1 MTSLKLEYIIN
12 EAIRK
17 VNKLRHEYLTIESI
31 LYVLLGDAFV
41 ERVLISCGADID
53 HIKSALNDFLN
64 DDANFSI
71 LSDNEIEDLGKN
83 QFADEKV
90 RQIARQNGVY
100 YQPELTISLQR
111 VLQRAALHVQ
121 SSGKNQILGI
131 HLLVSIFGEEES
143 YALYLLKSMGIE
155 RLDIVQ
161 KIAHGDDHPITDQE
175 SEFVVPETGKKS
187 SALAFYTENISEQI
201 RSNKIDPII
210 GRKSEI
216 SRICQILCRRQ
227 KNNPLIVGDAGVGK
241 TALAY
246 GLAFA
251 IEKKNVPEF
260 LFETDIYSLDMMSL
274 ISGAK
279 YRGEFEGRFRD
290 VLKELKKV
298 GESGKKAILF
308 IDELHAIMGTGA
320 TSGGSLDASS
330 LLKPALTSGEIR
342 FMGSTTYDDYRKF
355 IEKDHAF
362 SRRFQNVE
370 VNEPQFEE
378 ALQILKGLK
387 PGFENHHKIEI
398 PDEVLKTALDL
409 SIKYITDRKLPDKA
423 IDIIDEA
430 GASLQIRGQ
439 LNPGSILSVSDIEE
453 TVAKMARLPEVTV
466 RSNEKEKL
474 KNLEKN
480 LSLLIFGQDKA
491 ISKVVDTVLL
501 ARAGLGTSDK
511 PVACFLFAGPTGVGK
526 TELAKQLAFNL
537 GIHFERIDMSEYM
550 EKHSVSKLIGAPPG
564 YIGHDQG
571 GGCLTESIKKH
582 PYSVLLLDEIEK
594 AHFEVYNILLQ
605 IMDHGALTDSH
616 GRLTNFQNTIL
627 IMTTNAGAKDMDA
640 GAISIANSGLV
651 VNNKQDKAIKYFF
664 TPEFRNRL
672 DDIIY
677 FESLKD
683 SVVVKIAQKFMFELE
698 SKLLAQNIELT
709 TASGVLEFIAKQG
722 FDPKLGARPISRYID
737 EHIKR
742 KLSHKI
748 LFEEI
753 GTSRKVRLIIKNNVL
768 DFEMDN

>member
-17 VNKLRHEYLTIESI
+17 ANKLRHEYLTIESI

-41 ERVLISCGADID
+41 ERVLISCGADIE
-53 HIKSALNDFLN
+53 HIKSLLNEFLN
-64 DDANFSI
+64 DDNNFSI
-71 LSDNEIEDLGKN
+71 LSDLEIEDLGRN

-131 HLLVSIFGEEES
+131 HVLVSIFGEEES

-161 KIAHGDDHPITDQE
+161 RIAHGEDHPITDQE
-175 SEFVVPETGKKS
+175 SEFIPQDTGKKT
-187 SALAFYTENISEQI
+187 SALAAYAENISEQV
-201 RSNKIDPII
+201 RLNNIDPII
-210 GRKSEI
+210 GRKNEI
-216 SRICQILCRRQ
+216 TRICQILCRRQ
-227 KNNPLIVGDAGVGK
+227 KNNPLIIGDAGVGK
-241 TALAY
+241 TAVAY

-251 IEKKNVPEF
+251 IEKKQVPEF
-260 LFETDIYSLDMMSL
+260 LIDTDIYSLDLMGL

-290 VLKELKKV
+290 VLKELKKI

-308 IDELHAIMGTGA
+308 IDELHSIMGTGA

-330 LLKPALTSGEIR
+330 LLKPALSSGEIR
-342 FMGSTTYDDYRKF
+342 FMGSTTHEDYRKF

-370 VNEPQFEE
+370 INEPHNEE
-378 ALQILKGLK
+378 ALQILKGLRS
-387 PGFENHHKIEI
+387 GFENHHKIEI
-398 PDEVLKTALDL
+398 PDDVLKTALDL

-430 GASLQIRGQ
+430 SASLQIRENF
-439 LNPGSILSVSDIEE
+439 NPGSTLNVSDIEE
-453 TVAKMARLPEVTV
+453 TVAQMAKIPEVTV

-501 ARAGLGTSDK
+501 ARAGLGSNDK

-571 GGCLTESIKKH
+571 GGRLTESIKKH
-582 PYSVLLLDEIEK
+582 PYAVLLLDEIEK
-594 AHFEVYNILLQ
+594 AHYEVYNILLQ
-605 IMDHGALTDSH
+605 IMDHGALSDSH
-616 GRLTNFQNTIL
+616 GRLTNFQSTIL

-640 GAISIANSGLV
+640 GAISIANQGAV
-651 VNNKQDKAIKYFF
+651 VNNKQDKAIKHFF

-683 SVVVKIAQKFMFELE
+683 SVVVKIAQKFMLELE
-698 SKLLAQNIELT
+698 TKLLAQNIELT
-709 TASGVLEFIAKQG
+709 TSSEVMEFIAQQG
-722 FDPKLGARPISRYID
+722 FDSKLGARPIARYID

-748 LFEEI
+748 LFEEM
-753 GTSRKVRLIIKNNVL
+753 GTHRKVRLVIKNNVL
-768 DFEMDN
+768 DFEIAD

>member
-17 VNKLRHEYLTIESI
+17 ANKLRHEYLTIESI

-41 ERVLISCGADID
+41 ERVLISCGADIEY
-53 HIKSALNDFLN
+53 IKSALNDFLN

-71 LSDNEIEDLGKN
+71 LSDNEIENLGKN

-143 YALYLLKSMGIE
+143 YAIYLLKSMGIE

-161 KIAHGDDHPITDQE
+161 KLAHGEDHPLTDQE
-175 SEFVVPETGKKS
+175 GDFISPDTGKKA
-187 SALAFYTENISEQI
+187 SALAAYTENLSEQV

-216 SRICQILCRRQ
+216 TRICQILCRRQ
-227 KNNPLIVGDAGVGK
+227 KNNPLIIGDAGVGK

-251 IEKKNVPEF
+251 IEKKQVPEF
-260 LFETDIYSLDMMSL
+260 LFDTDIYSLDMMSL

-279 YRGEFEGRFRD
+279 YRGEFEGRFKD

-298 GESGKKAILF
+298 CQSGKKAILF
-308 IDELHAIMGTGA
+308 IDELHSIMGTGA
-320 TSGGSLDASS
+320 TTGGSLDASS
-330 LLKPALTSGEIR
+330 LLKPALTGGEIR
-342 FMGSTTYDDYRKF
+342 FMGSTTHEDYRKF

-370 VNEPQFEE
+370 INEPQTDE
-378 ALQILKGLK
+378 AFLILKGLK
-387 PGFENHHKIEI
+387 SGFENHHRIEI
-398 PDEVLKTALDL
+398 PDNILKTALDL

-430 GASLQIRGQ
+430 GAALQIREKF
-439 LNPGSILSVSDIEE
+439 NPGAILEISDIED
-453 TVAKMARLPEVTV
+453 TVAKMAKIPEVTV

-491 ISKVVDTVLL
+491 ISKVADTVLL
-501 ARAGLGTSDK
+501 ARAGLGNNDK

-571 GGCLTESIKKH
+571 GGRLTESIKKH
-582 PYSVLLLDEIEK
+582 PYAVLLLDEIEK
-594 AHFEVYNILLQ
+594 AHYEVYNILLQ
-605 IMDHGALTDSH
+605 IMDHGALSDSH
-616 GRLTNFQNTIL
+616 G
-627 IMTTNAGAKDMDA
+627 
-640 GAISIANSGLV
+640 
-651 VNNKQDKAIKYFF
+651 
-664 TPEFRNRL
+664 
-672 DDIIY
+672 
-677 FESLKD
+677 
-683 SVVVKIAQKFMFELE
+683 
-698 SKLLAQNIELT
+698 
-709 TASGVLEFIAKQG
+709 
-722 FDPKLGARPISRYID
+722 
-737 EHIKR
+737 
-742 KLSHKI
+742 
-748 LFEEI
+748 
-753 GTSRKVRLIIKNNVL
+753 
-768 DFEMDN
+768 